1 MRERSEGDERQMRG
15 RAAAFLPGLA
25 ALAALAVLAGCSGI
39 QVDSEFAPNASLD
52 GFETYAWLEHP
63 AEAGYLRAESRFM
76 EARIFTAVDSA
87 MSAKGYRKVEED
99 AAADFLVVYQVTGTD
114 GIQAGHTYG
123 TFGYSTPARSTPL
136 SGGSLGPLHQGDL
149 DRGHRLTRDGATV
162 AGQRLGVPGGA
173 RSGRAGE
180 GGVPVRG
187 EDHREAAE
195 GELTGRRPWRG
206 GPTGS
211 RAG

>member
-1 MRERSEGDERQMRG
+1 MRG
-15 RAAAFLPGLA
+15 RAGVFLPGVA

-87 MSAKGYRKVEED
+87 MAAKGYRKVEED

-123 TFGYSTPARSTPL
+123 DFGYSTPRDQLLYPVGPSVPYTKGTLIVDIVSPDMELLWRGSAS
-136 SGGSLGPLHQGDL
+136 GSLE
-149 DRGHRLTRDGATV
+149 
-162 AGQRLGVPGGA
+162 VP
-173 RSGRAGE
+173 
-180 GGVPVRG
+180 
-187 EDHREAAE
+187 DQ
-195 GELTGRRPWRG
+195 GELAKAVYQSAARIIGRLPKA
-206 GPTGS
+206 S
-211 RAG
+211 